1 MVGVVVKL
9 ECSCCWA
16 DKPSRAVR
24 LASGFVGRRNIQN
37 TIGIDVEGDFDLRN
51 TTGCWGNARKF
62 ELVEGVVIFGA
73 GTFIV
78 IHLDEHTRLVVG
90 VRREGLR
97 LRGRDGG
104 RDGGVMF
111 DEGSYDTTSSFDY

>member
-9 ECSCCWA
+9 ECWA

-62 ELVEGVVIFGA
+62 ELVEGVVIFGV
-73 GTFIV
+73 GVFTV
-78 IHLDEHTRLVVG
+78 VHLDEHTRLVVG

-97 LRGRDGG
+97 LRGRDS
-104 RDGGVMF
+104 GVMF
-111 DEGSYDTTSSFDY
+111 DEGSHDTTSSFNTEIPSVT